1 MGSLKAQA
9 AKAALEC
16 VVNEFGS
23 LLMEPKRERPFIFGL
38 GTGSTVAE
46 FWPLLVEYLARRN
59 IVNFYIVPTSHQSR
73 QLVMQTPG
81 GGYPLVDLD
90 QFDRIDCLVDGF
102 DAACPRDMSMIKG
115 GGGAH
120 VCEKLVALR
129 AKCRIYVGTEDKIV
143 QSLGDAA
150 APIPVEVVPAA
161 VGLVI
166 RHAKQQGW
174 RAVVREAKG
183 GKVGPVVSDGGNVIV
198 DLYIPQELF
207 HQSNVPA
214 LEVSIQAI
222 TGVVG
227 CGLFVT
233 LADVLI
239 VSGSD
244 GAVMRYGVGGE

>member
-1 MGSLKAQA
+1 MSSSKTEA
-9 AKAALEC
+9 ARAALEY
-16 VVNEFGS
+16 VVQEFDS
-23 LLMEPKRERPFIFGL
+23 LLTEPKRERPFILGL

-46 FWPLLVEYLARRN
+46 FWPLLAEYLRRRN
-59 IVNFYIVPTSHQSR
+59 IANFYIVPTSHQSR

-81 GGYPLVDLD
+81 GYPLVDLD
-90 QFDRIDCLVDGF
+90 QFNRVDCLVDGF

-143 QSLGDAA
+143 QSLGGAA

-161 VGLVI
+161 VGLVLL
-166 RHAKQQGW
+166 HAEQQGW

-183 GKVGPVVSDGGNVIV
+183 GKIGPVISDGGNVIV
-198 DLYIPQELF
+198 DLYIPQDLF
-207 HQSNVPA
+207 HQSKVPS

-227 CGLFVT
+227 CGLFVA
-233 LADVLI
+233 LADTLI
-239 VSGSD
+239 VAGSN